1 MKSDIEIAQRANMLP
16 IEQVAEKL
24 GLSRREIS
32 LYGDYKA
39 KIDLNKVKN
48 LPDKKGRLILVT
60 AISPTPAGEGKT
72 TTSIGLGDGL
82 ARMGKNVVLALREPS
97 LGPVFGV
104 KGGAAGGGYSQVVPM
119 EDINLHFT
127 GDLHAI
133 GAANNLLAA
142 LVDNHIYQGNRL
154 GIDPRRVTWKRCV
167 DMNDRQLRFITDGL
181 GGKANGTP
189 REDGFDITVAS
200 EIMAVFCLAA
210 DLADLKERLSR
221 IVVGYTYAGEPVTV
235 GQLGAQGSLAALLKD
250 AINPNLVQTLENTP
264 CLIHGGPFANIAHG
278 CNSAVATKLALKL
291 GDYVV
296 TEAGFGADLG
306 AEKFLDIKC
315 RMNGL
320 TPNAV
325 VIVATIRALKHHGGV
340 AKTELNNENVAA
352 LEKGLANLGRH
363 IHNIKDNFGLP
374 CVVALNSFPS
384 DTEAERQVVYA
395 YCKEQG
401 VECALSEV
409 FAKGG
414 EGGLELAQKVLDIM
428 DDDAKINYAYDE
440 DLTVDEK
447 IKVLCSKIYGA
458 KEVIFNKP
466 ALTMLKTLKA
476 NGYDKLP
483 VCVAKTQY
491 SFSDNASL
499 LAAPTDFTMTVRE
512 LRLSAGAGFVVA
524 VMGEIMTMPGLPK
537 VPAALSIDVDE
548 NGVIKGLF

>member
-1 MKSDIEIAQRANMLP
+1 MKLFLYLAQGTNPYRNLAV
-16 IEQVAEKL
+16 EQYLLEHVPRDAC
-24 GLSRREIS
+24 I
-32 LYGDYKA
+32 LYLWQNRHTVV
-39 KIDLNKVKN
+39 I
-48 LPDKKGRLILVT
+48 GRNQNAWQECRT
-60 AISPTPAGEGKT
+60 ARLEA
-72 TTSIGLGDGL
+72 DGGFL
-82 ARMGKNVVLALREPS
+82 ARRLSGGGAVFHDLGNLNFTFLVNKADYSVEKQLSVIVEACRSLGIPAERSGRNDVLTGGRKFSGNAFYEHQGRCYHHGTLLVDVDMEAMGRYLSPSTAKLQAKGVSSVRSRVVNLRELRRDLTIPM
-97 LGPVFGV
+97 LREALT
-104 KGGAAGGGYSQVVPM
+104 GAFSQV
-119 EDINLHFT
+119 
-127 GDLHAI
+127 
-133 GAANNLLAA
+133 
-142 LVDNHIYQGNRL
+142 Y
-154 GIDPRRVTWKRCV
+154 
-167 DMNDRQLRFITDGL
+167 
-181 GGKANGTP
+181 
-189 REDGFDITVAS
+189 
-200 EIMAVFCLAA
+200 
-210 DLADLKERLSR
+210 
-221 IVVGYTYAGEPVTV
+221 
-235 GQLGAQGSLAALLKD
+235 
-250 AINPNLVQTLENTP
+250 
-264 CLIHGGPFANIAHG
+264 
-278 CNSAVATKLALKL
+278 
-291 GDYVV
+291 
-296 TEAGFGADLG
+296 
-306 AEKFLDIKC
+306 
-315 RMNGL
+315 
-320 TPNAV
+320 
-325 VIVATIRALKHHGGV
+325 
-340 AKTELNNENVAA
+340 
-352 LEKGLANLGRH
+352 
-363 IHNIKDNFGLP
+363 GLP

-384 DTEAERQVVYA
+384 DTEAERQAVYA
-395 YCKEQG
+395 YCKQQG

>member
-1 MKSDIEIAQRANMLP
+1 M
-16 IEQVAEKL
+16 
-24 GLSRREIS
+24 
-32 LYGDYKA
+32 
-39 KIDLNKVKN
+39 
-48 LPDKKGRLILVT
+48 
-60 AISPTPAGEGKT
+60 
-72 TTSIGLGDGL
+72 
-82 ARMGKNVVLALREPS
+82 LALREPS

-142 LVDNHIYQGNRL
+142 LVDNHIYQGNQL
-154 GIDPRRVTWKRCV
+154 NIDPRRVTWKRCV

-181 GGKANGTP
+181 GGRVNGTP

-200 EIMAVFCLAA
+200 EIMAVFCLAS
-210 DLADLKERLSR
+210 DLADLKERLAK
-221 IVVGYTYAGEPVTV
+221 IVVGYTYANEPVTV
-235 GQLGAQGSLAALLKD
+235 GQLGVQGALASLLKD

-278 CNSAVATKLALKL
+278 CNSAVATKLAMKL

-320 TPNAV
+320 SPNAV

-340 AKTELNNENVAA
+340 AKADLNSENLEA
-352 LEKGLANLGRH
+352 LAKGLPNLGRH

-374 CVVALNSFPS
+374 CVVALNSFPT
-384 DTEAERQVVYA
+384 DTEAERQTVYE
-395 YCKEQG
+395 YCKSMG

-414 EGGLELAQKVLDIM
+414 EGGLELAEKVLAVMEDETEINFTY
-428 DDDAKINYAYDE
+428 DA

-447 IKVLCSKIYGA
+447 IKAVCTKIYGA
-458 KEVIFNKP
+458 ENVTFAKS
-466 ALTMLKTLKA
+466 AQTMLKTLKA
-476 NGYDKLP
+476 AGYDRLP
-483 VCVAKTQY
+483 VCIAKTQY
-491 SFSDNASL
+491 SFSDNANL
-499 LAAPTDFTMTVRE
+499 LAAPTGFTMNVRE

-537 VPAALSIDVDE
+537 QPAALNIDIDE
-548 NGVIKGLF
+548 DGKIKGLF